1 MCDVCYDQ
9 KIIIGLDGRPKHCPS
24 CHASSP
30 TLAKAGAHAHT
41 FNRTAPHTQTRV
53 AVGRVGRY
61 DPAEA
66 QKKLAEF
73 NEYLLGNYR
82 VYEMFEDAALARLA
96 AGKTRVGAKDI
107 FEDMRGMVGNTGGK
121 YDLDNTW
128 APWFA
133 RKAILAHPGLDKV
146 IETRASL
153 ADILLDEAK
162 AVAA

>member
-1 MCDVCYDQ
+1 MCDTCLDQ

-24 CHASSP
+24 CYASSP
-30 TLAKAGAHAHT
+30 ALAKAGAHAHT
-41 FNRTAPHTQTRV
+41 FTRAAPHTQTR
-53 AVGRVGRY
+53 AAAGRVGRY

-73 NEYLLGNYR
+73 NDYLRENRR
-82 VYEMFEDAALARLA
+82 VYEMFEQAALDRLA
-96 AGKTRVGAKDI
+96 AGESRVGAKEI
-107 FEDMRGMVGNTGGK
+107 FEDMRKLVGNTGGA

-133 RKAILAHPGLDKV
+133 RKAILAHPQLNTV

-153 ADILLDEAK
+153 ADILLNTAQAK
-162 AVAA
+162 A

>member
-1 MCDVCYDQ
+1 MCDTCYGQ
-9 KIIIGLDGRPKHCPS
+9 KIIIGKDGRPKQCPS
-24 CHASSP
+24 CHSP
-30 TLAKAGAHAHT
+30 APVLAKAGANAL
-41 FNRTAPHTQTRV
+41 TQTR
-53 AVGRVGRY
+53 AAAGRVGRY

-73 NEYLLGNYR
+73 NEYLRDNYR
-82 VYEMFEDAALARLA
+82 VYEMFAKAALDRLSS
-96 AGKTRVGAKDI
+96 GKNRVGAKDI
-107 FEDMRGMVGNTGGK
+107 FEDMRGSVGNTGGK